1 LKENLIP
8 YFGDSKG
15 KIGKIKSFG
24 GPSIGRL
31 TGGLQRS
38 RPAGGSHS
46 SRQQGGNY
54 INNTCLHN
62 KYFDLQY
69 PIDGYIYN
77 SLIKNV

>member
-1 LKENLIP
+1 MKENLIP

-31 TGGLQRS
+31 TGGPQ
-38 RPAGGSHS
+38 S

-69 PIDGYIYN
+69 PIDGYI
-77 SLIKNV
+77 